1 MGIWTEFDNWIKEM
15 FYFTNGKS
23 IVLWGYGLSGFFIQH
38 LFSRTNRKIEYIV
51 DDNSLNP
58 KIPIMRSCEISDISP
73 DTCVVIISEE
83 YDRKSEEFLIK
94 LGFKENISYIFARK
108 YLYERLNTDNIW
120 RNISYYEYLENKFG
134 ADIIEKKGI
143 DRMKNPKKDALN
155 YSPGMGYP
163 LMDVLDN
170 FVFQPNDA
178 VFDFGCGKGGALLLF
193 QRSGVKKIAGIEYD
207 KPLYNVLLD
216 NFNKIGISPENIING
231 DAARVKSELDEYN
244 YFFMYNPF
252 HGETFRHVIDNI
264 EESQKRRKRRIT
276 LIYSGP
282 YCHMEV
288 IAHGIF
294 KLSKQ
299 IYTDYSVRK
308 VNIYTAE

>member
-170 FVFQPNDA
+170 F
-178 VFDFGCGKGGALLLF
+178 
-193 QRSGVKKIAGIEYD
+193 
-207 KPLYNVLLD
+207 
-216 NFNKIGISPENIING
+216 NKIGISPENIING